1 MFHVKHRIFLLHNTL
16 IYGNILP
23 MIINHALL

>member
-1 MFHVKHRIFLLHNTL
+1 MFHVKHYIFLLHNTL

-23 MIINHALL
+23 VIINHDPL